1 MWESEELTPPSFSLP
16 KQWPHPKE
24 EQDARDSAQPESV
37 FSPTTKEAIHSG
49 PSGKI
54 LRLEAVSV
62 ELEKLPRTKPNTH
75 RGKDKSLFVHLKW
88 KMCIF

>member
-49 PSGKI
+49 PSDPKVGGGVGGTREVAKNQTQHSPSSDEHI
-54 LRLEAVSV
+54 
-62 ELEKLPRTKPNTH
+62 K
-75 RGKDKSLFVHLKW
+75 
-88 KMCIF
+88 